1 MKVAVAYAEAK
12 KQMVMNIE
20 LEEGGTAMQAVQQSG
35 IVNKFADLDLSTS
48 KLGVWGKI
56 VDNDRVLV
64 DGERVE
70 IYRPA
75 LGKPVKKSRPAK
87 APAAK
92 TVAAESGSPA
102 DKVAAMKAK
111 VAAAKAKKAAAAA
124 GGDAAPTADVGDDKA
139 AKMAAMK
146 AKVAA
151 AKAKKA
157 AAAAGGDAVPAV
169 EPATT
174 PAADPADEKAAKM
187 AAMKARVAAA
197 KAKKAAAAQS

>member
-12 KQMVMNIE
+12 KQLVLDIE
-20 LEEGGTAMQAVQQSG
+20 LEEGGTALQAVEKSG
-35 IVNKFADLDLSTS
+35 ILSKFDGLDLEKS

-56 VDNDRVLV
+56 VDGDYVLT

-87 APAAK
+87 TPPAKKPAAAGDAK
-92 TVAAESGSPA
+92 ADAGGDDKAA
-102 DKVAAMKAK
+102 KIAAMKAK
-111 VAAAKAKKAAAAA
+111 VAAAKAKKAAAAGGEAPAAA
-124 GGDAAPTADVGDDKA
+124 GSEADDKA
-139 AKMAAMK
+139 AKIAAIK

-157 AAAAGGDAVPAV
+157 AAAK
-169 EPATT
+169 E
-174 PAADPADEKAAKM
+174 
-187 AAMKARVAAA
+187 
-197 KAKKAAAAQS
+197 